1 MGRRIEERNQSPSS
15 RIFTIARLMMPERF
29 LFTEAIQFFKQGNRD
44 HEGAHLS
51 LNRSVLLTG
60 PFRLLRGSLLNE
72 IADLF
77 AVIRLFFSLLLYS
90 RFIRNAKID
99 RHCRLLWLV
108 FYLAKTV

>member
-1 MGRRIEERNQSPSS
+1 MKQQNQSPSS
-15 RIFTIARLMMPERF
+15 RIFTIARLMMPERVCAF
-29 LFTEAIQFFKQGNRD
+29 FSQKPIQFFKQGNRD

-51 LNRSVLLTG
+51 LNRGVLLTG
-60 PFRLLRGSLLNE
+60 TFRLLRGSLLNE